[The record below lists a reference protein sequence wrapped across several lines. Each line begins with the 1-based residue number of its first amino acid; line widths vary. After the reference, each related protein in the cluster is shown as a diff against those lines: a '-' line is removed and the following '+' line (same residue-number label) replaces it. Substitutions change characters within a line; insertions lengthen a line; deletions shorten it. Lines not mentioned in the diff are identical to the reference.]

1 MSMVLTPLR
10 TSSKKLTRL
19 IASRTPTFTQHAA
32 HQANQTRTL
41 ICDGFWKEGITRNDS
56 RLLHHSCASLL
67 HWRGLRSV
75 AKRRYGA
82 LKKSA
87 VRPWLPEEEQ
97 VGERGR
103 YHGPVHQRVDHP
115 RLGGTQAALECG
127 LHPVAAPLEPRRRQ
141 PHLRHW
147 TDCQVPQG
155 APCSRQPLLPEAVQ

>member
-1 MSMVLTPLR
+1 MLMLLTPLR

-41 ICDGFWKEGITRNDS
+41 ICDGFWKEGITRNAS
-56 RLLHHSCASLL
+56 RFLHHSCASLL

-87 VRPWLPEEEQ
+87 ARPWLPEEEQ
-97 VGERGR
+97 VEELYCFIFKEVVNKWKFLMALYCRTFFYPTFFLLQLNLTYMQGCTTCGS
-103 YHGPVHQRVDHP
+103 
-115 RLGGTQAALECG
+115 LAAG
-127 LHPVAAPLEPRRRQ
+127 L
-141 PHLRHW
+141 
-147 TDCQVPQG
+147 
-155 APCSRQPLLPEAVQ
+155 

>member
-1 MSMVLTPLR
+1 MLMVLTPLR

-19 IASRTPTFTQHAA
+19 IASRTPTSTQHAA

-97 VGERGR
+97 VGELYCFIFREEAKKMEIFNAIK
-103 YHGPVHQRVDHP
+103 PLSV
-115 RLGGTQAALECG
+115 GT
-127 LHPVAAPLEPRRRQ
+127 PL
-141 PHLRHW
+141 
-147 TDCQVPQG
+147 
-155 APCSRQPLLPEAVQ
+155 SRWH